1 MDDREEKLARITGLW
16 FGLLGFLMLALTI
29 LNNLQ

>member
-1 MDDREEKLARITGLW
+1 MADREEKLARITGLS